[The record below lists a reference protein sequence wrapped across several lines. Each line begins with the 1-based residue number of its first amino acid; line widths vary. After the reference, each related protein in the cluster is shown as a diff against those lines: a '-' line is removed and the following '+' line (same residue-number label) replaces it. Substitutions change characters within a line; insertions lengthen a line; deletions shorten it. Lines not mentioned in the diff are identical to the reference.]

1 MSFSHLTSAKVNIGL
16 VQELAQN
23 EFVELLEKSDGPKV
37 LLWDETLVGPAS
49 LIAKPAF
56 LKDHNVV
63 NMFPIKAGDL
73 PNVDVRNFI
82 FITRPNLQLMNAISS
97 NIHSDERKNRVYRKN
112 FYLYFLPKKSLL
124 CENLLK
130 SKGVFG
136 SFQLIDNFKCQ
147 LFPFDSDLVSMEYVN
162 AYKELYI
169 EGDLT
174 CLHQSAAAICTLQKL
189 YGKIPKIMGKGK
201 YAQKVCELAK
211 TMTLNETTGNI
222 ANEKGSIDQLI
233 IIDRSIDIMSALATQ
248 LTYEGLIDEHYGI
261 NNTTVNFPAE
271 KFSSSDDGMSFSKA
285 TFSTEK
291 KQIILNSKEE
301 LYMELRDKNF
311 NAVGP
316 VLSRLAKTITSAAN
330 ERHGE
335 KTIQELK
342 LIVEK
347 LPKLKANELSFA
359 THTTIASIIKEHISQ
374 YSFLDELSCEQDF
387 MMCVDLDKPND
398 FIECMIAKLQ
408 PIEKVLRLICMQCTA
423 GNGLKPKVLDY
434 YKREIVQSYGIESLL
449 KIGRLEK
456 AGLIKLQSGARSY
469 NILRKTLNLT
479 VEDFMEVAPKDI
491 SFVHSFYAPLT
502 IRIVEQSLKPLGWSG
517 LNDIL
522 SCIQEPSFE
531 DYQLYNSSNGF
542 SGRRD
547 SLTSEISQSD
557 IPRVILVFF
566 VGGCTFAEI
575 TALRFLSQQDE
586 HNVEFV
592 IATTKLINKNNFLSS
607 IID

>member
-1 MSFSHLTSAKVNIGL
+1 MFI
-16 VQELAQN
+16 Q
-23 EFVELLEKSDGPKV
+23 V

-63 NMFPIKAGDL
+63 KMFPIKAGDL

-97 NIHSDERKNRVYRKN
+97 NIHSDERLNRVYRKN

-147 LFPFDSDLVSMEYVN
+147 LFPFDSDLVSMEYIN

-189 YGKIPKIMGKGK
+189 YGRIPKIMGKGK

-211 TMTLNETTGNI
+211 TMTLNETTGNSAI
-222 ANEKGSIDQLI
+222 NDKGSIDQLI

-248 LTYEGLIDEHYGI
+248 LTYEGLIDEFYGI

-285 TFSTEK
+285 TLSTEK

-374 YSFLDELSCEQDF
+374 YNFLDELSCEQDF

-398 FIECMIAKLQ
+398 FIEGMIAKLQ
-408 PIEKVLRLICMQCTA
+408 PIEKILRLICMQCTA

-449 KIGRLEK
+449 KVGRLEK
-456 AGLIKLQSGARSY
+456 AGLIKVQSGARSY

-522 SCIQEPSFE
+522 SCIPEPSFE

-542 SGRRD
+542 SARRD

-557 IPRVILVFF
+557 IPRVIIVFF

-586 HNVEFV
+586 NNVEFV
-592 IATTKLINKNNFLSS
+592 IATTKIINKNNFLSS
-607 IID
+607 IIE